1 MDARGSSPT
10 DMAYARFF
18 RALGV
23 AALDLAQEL
32 EVGLP
37 SEAGTLSLDD
47 ANLGSLQRQ
56 VAHVPG
62 MRSEMGVS
70 PRQIAQHLDRGDEP
84 NIRTALAAMQKRGVP
99 WPPSSPTWMGSTSTT
114 GSATSIVGGTSGLIL
129 STWSGDCDPT
139 TR

>member
-84 NIRTALAAMQKRGVP
+84 NIRTALATQRPDSGGP
-99 WPPSSPTWMGSTSTT
+99 ILHRT
-114 GSATSIVGGTSGLIL
+114 GTGRTGCACPAADIPRCAQHS
-129 STWSGDCDPT
+129 
-139 TR
+139 RQRHR